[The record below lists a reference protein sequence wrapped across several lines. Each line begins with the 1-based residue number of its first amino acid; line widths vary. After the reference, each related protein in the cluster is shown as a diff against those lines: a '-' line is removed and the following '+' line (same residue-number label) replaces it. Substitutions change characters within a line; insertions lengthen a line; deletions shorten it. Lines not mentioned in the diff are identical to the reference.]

1 MNEIKKQLTKPSKA
15 SRQDQIGRLISYLC
29 ITLICILVAGILY
42 FIASRGIAMFF
53 DEKVSFW
60 RFLTQADW
68 NPGHFDFDGFQ
79 QVGALAM
86 IVTSFSVTVLA
97 ALIATPFALGIAIF
111 VTEYSNSRGKQ
122 LLQTVIELL
131 VGIPSV
137 VYGFIGL
144 SVVVPMIRMIFGG
157 TGFGILAGTLV
168 LFVMVLPTITSL
180 SIDSLKSVPMHYR
193 QASLALGATKWQT
206 ISRVILKA
214 ARPGILTAIVFGMA
228 RAFGEAL
235 AVQMVIGNA
244 ILMPTSLVSPASTL
258 TSQLTTGIGNT
269 VFGTL
274 PNDALWSLALL
285 LLIMAL
291 VFNVAVRLIGRQKGA
306 K

>member
-1 MNEIKKQLTKPSKA
+1 
-15 SRQDQIGRLISYLC
+15 
-29 ITLICILVAGILY
+29 
-42 FIASRGIAMFF
+42 
-53 DEKVSFW
+53 
-60 RFLTQADW
+60 
-68 NPGHFDFDGFQ
+68 
-79 QVGALAM
+79 
-86 IVTSFSVTVLA
+86 
-97 ALIATPFALGIAIF
+97 
-111 VTEYSNSRGKQ
+111 
-122 LLQTVIELL
+122 
-131 VGIPSV
+131 
-137 VYGFIGL
+137 
-144 SVVVPMIRMIFGG
+144 
-157 TGFGILAGTLV
+157 
-168 LFVMVLPTITSL
+168 
-180 SIDSLKSVPMHYR
+180 
-193 QASLALGATKWQT
+193 
-206 ISRVILKA
+206 
-214 ARPGILTAIVFGMA
+214 MA